1 VKNRMPLKLP
11 PRVKVLEALGCV
23 ADGRVRIVSDSEA
36 EITSSVG
43 DRVYNVRLDLN
54 TRRVFSNDN
63 GTLYRNYVGYPIISF
78 LMVKGIL
85 PYDER
90 VANALRG
97 INWRKVNEEFK
108 NYSLVETYIKDLLKA
123 KGIEE
128 SYVDRLIEDVLSKLK
143 TLSLSKM

>member
-1 VKNRMPLKLP
+1 MPLKLP

-23 ADGRVRIVSDSEA
+23 ADGRVRIVSDGEA
-36 EITSSVG
+36 EITSSIG

-54 TRRVFSNDN
+54 ARKAFSNDN

-78 LMVKGIL
+78 LMVKGVL

-97 INWRKVNEEFK
+97 VNWRKINEEFK
-108 NYSLVETYIKDLLKA
+108 NYSLVETYIKNLLKA

-128 SYVDRLIEDVLSKLK
+128 SYVDKLIEEVLSKLK

>member
-1 VKNRMPLKLP
+1 MPLKLP

-23 ADGRVRIVSDSEA
+23 ADGRVRILSDNEA

-54 TRRVFSNDN
+54 ARKVFSNDN

-78 LMVKGIL
+78 LMVKGVL

-97 INWRKVNEEFK
+97 INWRKINEEFK
-108 NYSLVETYIKDLLKA
+108 NYSLVETHIKNLLKA

-128 SYVDRLIEDVLSKLK
+128 PYIDGLVEEVLSKLK
-143 TLSLSKM
+143 ALSLSKM